1 MKVNLIPRK
10 NLSILSAA
18 FCTVMFAFSH
28 NASAT
33 RHPLPPVI
41 TASTPIEGTIQ
52 FGGSAHFDT
61 NSLLTATT
69 VMSWINTHVEDG
81 ATGDFSGLLMNTP
94 ATFGAP
100 WVFTTPKLGLWSVGG
115 FTFDLLSATV
125 VTQTAKTLTVEG
137 TGKVSANGFDPTA
150 MAWSFTTQSA
160 GGITRTSFSFSA
172 NNAAVPDGGSTV
184 SLLGLALIGIEVLRR
199 KRKAA

>member
-1 MKVNLIPRK
+1 MKVSLIPRK
-10 NLSILSAA
+10 NLAILSAA

-41 TASTPIEGTIQ
+41 TASNAIEGTIQ

-81 ATGDFSGLLMNTP
+81 ATGDFSGIPMNTP

-100 WVFTTPKLGLWSVGG
+100 WVFTAPKLGLWSVGG
-115 FTFDLLSATV
+115 FAFDLLSATV

-199 KRKAA
+199 KLKAA

>member
-1 MKVNLIPRK
+1 MKLNIPTNK
-10 NLSILSAA
+10 FALLSAA
-18 FCTVMFAFSH
+18 ICGLMLASSY

-33 RHPLPPVI
+33 PHPAPPV
-41 TASTPIEGTIQ
+41 TTPAPAIEGTIQ

-81 ATGDFSGLLMNTP
+81 ATGDFSGILMNTP

-100 WVFTTPKLGLWSVGG
+100 WVFTTPKLGLWSVGC

-125 VTQTAKTLTVEG
+125 VTQTAKTLTIEG

-160 GGITRTSFSFSA
+160 GGITRPPFSFPA
-172 NNAAVPDGGSTV
+172 NNSALPDGASAV
-184 SLLGLALIGIEVLRR
+184 ALLGLALMGIEVLRR
-199 KRKAA
+199 KLKPA